1 MALDESIISLK
12 YHIVEFDFVYQ
23 GIGIHLNLFEIFG
36 FLKLK
41 IYILIANSLC
51 SLYSIVK
58 NSKEMDDVLLVLFL
72 IIIS

>member
-41 IYILIANSLC
+41 IANSLC

-72 IIIS
+72 ILT